1 MAIFLA
7 LLSSGLWGTS
17 DFCGGTLTRRLPALT
32 VTAASELVGLS
43 GVVVVAIATGSF
55 GAPTGYIGW
64 GLVGAIAGSIGIVA
78 FYQALATGTMGV
90 VAPIASLG
98 VSIPLLVGLLQGDR
112 PSVAQDAGIAI
123 AIIGVVLAGGPE
135 VQRGGGDRAAL
146 RPLLLAVVAAV
157 GFGVVFVA
165 LDHGAR
171 SSTVM
176 TLLVM
181 RSAAVILMVAVAAG
195 TSTSLRVGRVDVP
208 MLVIVGLFD
217 VGANATFAYATR
229 HGLLSVVSV
238 LSSLYPAV
246 TVVLAR
252 AVHAERLA
260 RLQLFGVIGA
270 MGGVALIAS

>member
-32 VTAASELVGLS
+32 VTAASELIGLA
-43 GVVVVAIATGSF
+43 GVVVVAVATGSF
-55 GAPTGYIGW
+55 GAPAGYIGW
-64 GLVGAIAGSIGIVA
+64 GLLGAVAGSIGIVA